1 MEQERR
7 NDGSSNM
14 SHILLRGG
22 KRKSGYSHGFSLSQ
36 IQTLSS
42 IFQTFMPFDLSSKIS
57 GPQSP
62 LPDEVAE
69 TMKKTLLPEA
79 MMLIKLT
86 LKLLSTRLGSLLLC
100 GFVCLDWSWP
110 FIFRFSELP
119 LKKREEILLKWSSQ
133 TNFPMPLRLVFAL
146 LKAFCCY
153 TAFSWT
159 DENSKNPAY
168 EAIGYHV
175 DNEENITKPQKERPL
190 ENGIIESKDCNNLS
204 FIESLKQKGLEVTED
219 ATSFRIICDVAI
231 VGSGCG
237 GGVAAALL
245 ASSGQ
250 KVVVLEK
257 GNYFVAQDYS
267 QIEGPSNNELYEK
280 GGLLSSDD
288 GRVVIKA
295 GSTVGG
301 GTAVNWCA
309 TLRTPDDVL
318 REWSESQKLPLFGS
332 SEYQDAMDAV
342 SKRLGVTYGC
352 PEEGFSNKVIRKGCE
367 NLGLKVER
375 IPRNSPEDH
384 YCGSC
389 SYGCKKGL
397 KRGADTTWLV
407 DAVQNGAVI
416 LTGVK
421 AEKFVLG
428 EDKNGGAK
436 KRCLGVVANVVGKNI
451 TKKLQIE
458 ARVTVSSCGALSTPP
473 LMISSGLKNKNI
485 GRNLHLHPVIFA
497 WGYFPEHTSKI
508 EGKSYEGGILT
519 TLHKVESEDSRV
531 QSIIEAAATG
541 PATFAAIY
549 PWTSGL
555 DMKDKMS
562 KFARTAV
569 LFSLVRDQS
578 SGEVRSDGRVSYD
591 INKHDEENLKHGLRR
606 VLRIMI
612 EAGAVEVGTFRNDG
626 QRMKCEGIKS
636 EDVEEFLDGVAADGG
651 PKSNREHW
659 AVYASAHQMGSCKM
673 GANDEEGAVDEY
685 GESWEAKGLFVID
698 GSVLPGAVGVNPM
711 LTIYSTAY
719 CISKKLTESMKK
731 EETRILY

>member
-1 MEQERR
+1 MEEER
-7 NDGSSNM
+7 NGSDNYSM

-22 KRKSGYSHGFSLSQ
+22 KRKSAYSHGFSSSQ
-36 IQTLSS
+36 LQTLSS
-42 IFQTFMPFDLSSKIS
+42 IFQAFVPSDLSSHTS
-57 GPQSP
+57 GSQIPF
-62 LPDEVAE
+62 PDEVAE
-69 TMKKTLLPEA
+69 TMKEKLLPEA
-79 MMLIKLT
+79 LFLVKLT
-86 LKLLSTRLGSLLLC
+86 LSLLSTRLGSLLLC

-110 FIFRFSELP
+110 FVHKFSELAV
-119 LKKREEILLKWSSQ
+119 KKREEVLFKWSSQ

-146 LKAFCCY
+146 FKAFCCY

-159 DENSKNPAY
+159 DENSRNPAC
-168 EAIGYHV
+168 EAIGYQV
-175 DNEENITKPQKERPL
+175 KNEENVNKIQERPL
-190 ENGIIESKDCNNLS
+190 ENGIVESKDCNDSS
-204 FIESLKQKGLEVTED
+204 FMESLKQKGLQVTED
-219 ATSFRIICDVAI
+219 GTSFRIKCDVVI

-237 GGVAAALL
+237 GAVAAALL
-245 ASSGQ
+245 AGSGQ

-267 QIEGPSNNELYEK
+267 QIEGPSNYELYEK

-288 GRVVIKA
+288 GRVALKA

-301 GTAVNWCA
+301 GTAVNWSA
-309 TLRTPDDVL
+309 TLKTPDDVL
-318 REWSESQKLPLFGS
+318 RDWSESQKLPLFGS
-332 SEYQDAMDAV
+332 SVYQDAMDAV
-342 SKRLGVTYGC
+342 CKRLGVTYDC
-352 PEEGFSNKVIRKGCE
+352 PEEGFSNKVIRTGCE

-389 SYGCKKGL
+389 SYGCKKGA

-421 AEKFVLG
+421 AQKFVLG
-428 EDKNGGAK
+428 EDENGGAR
-436 KRCLGVVANVVGKNI
+436 KRCLGVMANVVSKNV

-473 LMISSGLKNKNI
+473 LMLSSGLKNKNI

-497 WGYFPEHTSKI
+497 WGYFPEHESKI
-508 EGKSYEGGILT
+508 QGKSYEGGILT

-541 PATFAAIY
+541 PATFAALL

-555 DMKDKMS
+555 DMKDKMA

-578 SGEVRSDGRVSYD
+578 SGEVRSEGKVSYD
-591 INKHDEENLKHGLRR
+591 INQQDEENLKHGLRR

-626 QRMKCEGIKS
+626 QRMNCEGITN
-636 EDVEEFLDGVAADGG
+636 EAVEEFLDNVEAVGG
-651 PKSNREHW
+651 PKSNGEHW
-659 AVYASAHQMGSCKM
+659 AVYASAHQMGSCRM
-673 GANDEEGAVDEY
+673 GANEEEGAVDEN
-685 GESWEAKGLFVID
+685 GESWEAKGLYVID
-698 GSVLPGAVGVNPM
+698 GSVLPSAVGVNPM

-719 CISKKLTESMKK
+719 CISKRLAEYMKK
-731 EETRILY
+731 EEKRA

>member
-1 MEQERR
+1 MEEER
-7 NDGSSNM
+7 NGSDNYSM

-22 KRKSGYSHGFSLSQ
+22 KRKSGYSHAFSSSQ
-36 IQTLSS
+36 LQTLSS
-42 IFQTFMPFDLSSKIS
+42 IFQAFVPSDLSSHSS
-57 GPQSP
+57 GSQIPF
-62 LPDEVAE
+62 PDEVAE
-69 TMKKTLLPEA
+69 TMKEKLLPEA
-79 MMLIKLT
+79 LFLVKLT
-86 LKLLSTRLGSLLLC
+86 LSLLSTRLGSLLLC

-110 FIFRFSELP
+110 FVHKFSELAV
-119 LKKREEILLKWSSQ
+119 KKREEVLFKWSSQ

-146 LKAFCCY
+146 FKAFCCY

-159 DENSKNPAY
+159 DENSRNPAC
-168 EAIGYHV
+168 EAIGYQV
-175 DNEENITKPQKERPL
+175 KNEENVNKIQERPL
-190 ENGIIESKDCNNLS
+190 ENGIVESKDCNDSS
-204 FIESLKQKGLEVTED
+204 FMESLKQKGLQVTED
-219 ATSFRIICDVAI
+219 GTSFRIKCDVVI

-237 GGVAAALL
+237 GAVAAALL
-245 ASSGQ
+245 AGSGQ

-267 QIEGPSNNELYEK
+267 QIEGPSNYELYEK

-288 GRVVIKA
+288 GRVALKA

-301 GTAVNWCA
+301 GTAVNWSA
-309 TLRTPDDVL
+309 TLKTPDDVL
-318 REWSESQKLPLFGS
+318 RDWSESQKLPLFGS
-332 SEYQDAMDAV
+332 SVYQDAMDAV
-342 SKRLGVTYGC
+342 CKRLGVTYDC
-352 PEEGFSNKVIRKGCE
+352 PEEGFSNKVIRTGCE

-389 SYGCKKGL
+389 SYGCRKGA

-421 AEKFVLG
+421 AQKFVLG
-428 EDKNGGAK
+428 EGENGGAR
-436 KRCLGVVANVVGKNI
+436 KRCLGVMANVVSKNV

-473 LMISSGLKNKNI
+473 LMLSSGLKNKNI

-497 WGYFPEHTSKI
+497 WGYFPEHESKI
-508 EGKSYEGGILT
+508 TGKSYEGGILT
-519 TLHKVESEDSRV
+519 TLHKVESEGSRV

-541 PATFAAIY
+541 PATFAALL

-555 DMKDKMS
+555 DMKDKMA

-578 SGEVRSDGRVSYD
+578 SGEVRSEGKVSYN
-591 INKHDEENLKHGLRR
+591 INQQDEENLKHGLRR

-626 QRMKCEGIKS
+626 QRMNCGGITN
-636 EDVEEFLDGVAADGG
+636 EAVEEFLDNVEAVGG
-651 PKSNREHW
+651 PKSNGEHW
-659 AVYASAHQMGSCKM
+659 AVYASAHQMGSCRM
-673 GANDEEGAVDEY
+673 GANEEEGAVDEN
-685 GESWEAKGLFVID
+685 GESWEAKGLYVID
-698 GSVLPGAVGVNPM
+698 GSVLPSAVGVNPM

-719 CISKKLTESMKK
+719 CISKRLAEYMKK
-731 EETRILY
+731 EEKRA